1 MEGGPPCFPRGF
13 TCPAV
18 LWILPPIVGFRLR
31 DSHPLRFTFPC
42 DSPILSSDY
51 AVLNPEGIATSGLA
65 SFHFARRYFE
75 NRFCFLFLRLLRC
88 FSSAG
93 LPAYCYLIH
102 SILSGFL
109 LPDGF
114 PHSDIPG
121 SIDIC
126 SSPRLFAACHVLL
139 RLLMPRHSPCALS
152 SLTNYV

>member
-1 MEGGPPCFPRGF
+1 MVPPASYGIPRVPQYSGPCSLSRPFAYM
-13 TCPAV
+13 T
-18 LWILPPIVGFRLR
+18 
-31 DSHPLRFTFPC
+31 FTFSGAP
-42 DSPILSSDY
+42 SHALLLKLNSLI

-75 NRFCFLFLRLLRC
+75 NRFCFHFLRLLRC

-102 SILSGFL
+102 SMLTGFL
-109 LPDGF
+109 LPAGF

-126 SSPRLFAACHVLL
+126 SSPRLFAACHVLH